1 MSLIFCDATRTYYA
15 CIIRITAQKS
25 QYFRKIVD
33 ARTVSFLQP
42 EKSTLQ
48 RGMRIA
54 VIAWIISVL
63 GIVGLAIFIGP
74 RFLGHVPQPRAT
86 QGEALIG
93 GPFTLVDGTS
103 KEVTNARF
111 QGRYML
117 VYFGFTHCPDIC
129 PTTLL
134 LMMNALEQLGD
145 QGRRVV
151 PVFITL
157 DPERDTPE
165 KISTYVQN
173 FSPNLVGLTGS
184 AAQIKAAADAYKV
197 YYKKVPLEDSELGY
211 VVDHSGFVYLMGPDG
226 KYVTHFAHTTAEQA
240 MVDGLRKHIKE

>member
-1 MSLIFCDATRTYYA
+1 MHWG
-15 CIIRITAQKS
+15 KE
-25 QYFRKIVD
+25 RKIL
-33 ARTVSFLQP
+33 LQP
-42 EKSTLQ
+42 EKSTVQ

-54 VIAWIISVL
+54 VISWIISVL
-63 GIVGLAIFIGP
+63 GIVALAALVGP
-74 RFLGHVPQPRAT
+74 NLLGGGQDGQHA

-93 GPFTLVDGTS
+93 GPFTLVDSTS
-103 KEVTNARF
+103 KTVTDELFR
-111 QGRYML
+111 GRYML
-117 VYFGFTHCPDIC
+117 VYFGFSHCPDIC

-134 LMMNALEQLGD
+134 LMMNALNQIGD
-145 QGRRVV
+145 LSRQVV

-165 KISTYVQN
+165 KVATYVNN

-184 AAQIKAAADAYKV
+184 EAQIKAAADAYKV
-197 YYKKVPLEDSELGY
+197 FYKKVPVENSEMGY

-240 MVDGLRKHIKE
+240 MIDGLRKHIKEQ

>member
-1 MSLIFCDATRTYYA
+1 
-15 CIIRITAQKS
+15 
-25 QYFRKIVD
+25 
-33 ARTVSFLQP
+33 
-42 EKSTLQ
+42 
-48 RGMRIA
+48 MRIA
-54 VIAWIISVL
+54 VISWILSVL
-63 GIVGLAIFIGP
+63 GIVGLAVFVGGNM
-74 RFLGHVPQPRAT
+74 LGSNPTKQDA

-93 GPFTLVDGTS
+93 GNFTLVDSTS
-103 KEVTNARF
+103 KEITDEMFR
-111 QGRYML
+111 GRYML

-134 LMMNALEQLGD
+134 LMMNALDQIGD
-145 QGRRVV
+145 KARQVV

-184 AAQIKAAADAYKV
+184 IAQVKAAADAYKV
-197 YYKKVPLEDSELGY
+197 YFKKVPVEGSELGY

-226 KYVTHFAHTTAEQA
+226 KYVSHFAHTIAEQA
-240 MVDGLRKHIKE
+240 MVDGLHKHIKEQ